1 MYHIL
6 DSVLILVNIDPQDFP
21 PREQT
26 KNCYL
31 PSCKEHF
38 DDVESCF

>member
-6 DSVLILVNIDPQDFP
+6 DSVLILANIDPQDFP

-26 KNCYL
+26 KIATFQ
-31 PSCKEHF
+31 SCKKHF
-38 DDVESCF
+38 NGVEII